1 MTDLVSEQLSGCN
14 AESLDSYLR
23 GLGFFLLAGKIEP
36 AMRAW
41 WNEDAV
47 LCTATPEGVE
57 ALARR
62 LVSEFLDDR
71 GSLVTPIKTPW
82 RGSGRAGRLFVEL
95 RNEAADEE
103 LDWFDACA
111 LPRGDQEAGTQ
122 RSDKSNNPL
131 LLQGE
136 QVRIEFAAAH
146 EEALKTIRGSAGRPN
161 LLASTLLAG
170 LNRNALPR
178 GDAKKISVSRKVL
191 GAYQSGRGT
200 GPGHSA
206 RDVEPTSQPAASSAW
221 DVLLAMEALRA
232 FRGTVTRRP
241 GVQSPPIAAFP
252 LLVRSRPVALG
263 RGDGL
268 DLREDSA
275 DAFELLAPVW
285 DRPCSARTLVHLLA
299 KTRLR
304 TPSGIARDTLDAALV
319 QASRAAHGLGFDR
332 LVRFAFISSG
342 KMPYATRRGMLTAR
356 IVPAAARALDEVTP
370 FLRRLDRAVPDEPPS
385 LALARRRLDDALGA
399 LASGSPATN
408 PEERAHVARQVQNGL
423 VALALLEVPAARA
436 CSDQARSQLGIASLQ
451 SSWLWLSDDGSAA
464 FRLARALVTAGA
476 TGRSSWLRGV
486 LRSHRRDDRSQRWIL
501 DPKHSV
507 ADLERAG
514 DPLRALVEAALAAM
528 RSSSEGL
535 WRSTASRPARL
546 DDVALL
552 LSGQLG
558 PHEER
563 RIALLAASLAGV
575 AMPTSPPPAAMISTP
590 ARAGIGADLGRL
602 LLASSVEST
611 NEEAQPRHE
620 PGADRRAQ
628 LVSLALAGRLDALRV
643 AADRELRRRQLDLLP
658 CPPLGSIRPADA
670 TCLAFAL
677 LLPLDETTRSALE
690 VAITVSSPPEQ
701 LEGGST

>member
-1 MTDLVSEQLSGCN
+1 MTDLVSERLSGCN

-41 WNEDAV
+41 WNENAV
-47 LCTATPEGVE
+47 LCTATPKGVE

-62 LVSEFLDDR
+62 LVSELLDDR

-111 LPRGDQEAGTQ
+111 LPRGEQEAGTQ
-122 RSDKSNNPL
+122 RSDKSSNPL
-131 LLQGE
+131 LLQGG

-146 EEALKTIRGSAGRPN
+146 EEALKSIRGSAKSPD
-161 LLASTLLAG
+161 LLASTLLAC
-170 LNRNALPR
+170 LNRDALPR
-178 GDAKKISVSRKVL
+178 GDAKKISVSKKVL

-221 DVLLAMEALRA
+221 DVLLAMEALCA

-241 GVQSPPIAAFP
+241 GAQSPPLASFP
-252 LLVRSRPVALG
+252 LLVRSRPVALR
-263 RGDGL
+263 RGDAL

-285 DRPCSARTLVHLLA
+285 NRPCSARTLTHLLA

-342 KMPYATRRGMLTAR
+342 KMPYATRRGTLAAR
-356 IVPAAARALDEVTP
+356 AVPAARRALDEVTP
-370 FLRRLDRAVPDEPPS
+370 FLHGLDRAVREEPPS
-385 LALARRRLDDALGA
+385 LTLARRRLDDTLGA
-399 LASGSPATN
+399 LAVGAPVTS
-408 PEERAHVARQVQNGL
+408 PEERARVARQVQNAL

-436 CSDQARSQLGIASLQ
+436 CPDQARSQLGIASLQ
-451 SSWLWLSDDGSAA
+451 PSWLWLSDDGSAA
-464 FRLARALVTAGA
+464 FRLARALVTARA
-476 TGRSSWLRGV
+476 TDRSSWLRGA
-486 LRSHRRDDRSQRWIL
+486 LRSQRFDDRSQHWIL
-501 DPKHSV
+501 DPKRSV

-528 RSSSEGL
+528 RSSSEDL

-558 PHEER
+558 PQEER
-563 RIALLAASLAGV
+563 RLALLVAALAGV
-575 AMPTSPPPAAMISTP
+575 ETPSSTPPVAMIPNP
-590 ARAGIGADLGRL
+590 ARAGIGADIGRL
-602 LLASSVEST
+602 LLASSAEST

-620 PGADRRAQ
+620 PAADRKAQ
-628 LVSLALAGRLDALRV
+628 LVSLALAGHLDALRV

-658 CPPLGSIRPADA
+658 RPPFGARRPADA
-670 TCLAFAL
+670 TRLALAL
-677 LLPLDETTRSALE
+677 LFPLDEATRSALE
-690 VAITVSSPPEQ
+690 VAITVSSPPQQ